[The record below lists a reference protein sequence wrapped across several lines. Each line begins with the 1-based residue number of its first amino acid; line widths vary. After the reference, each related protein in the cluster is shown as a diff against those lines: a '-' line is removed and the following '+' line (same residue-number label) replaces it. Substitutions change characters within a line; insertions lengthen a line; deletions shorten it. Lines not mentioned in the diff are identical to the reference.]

1 MWNNEYKKFG
11 KNQFHYDSNG
21 NMVDNQTGK
30 RYIQSATNG
39 QDVVIFGLPKMQIMN
54 DATAVSKQPIV
65 QLLNRGEVAARLNA
79 ERKQHRQQVGA
90 AQDDAEQAKAYFDK
104 SMREATQPTI
114 YGKTAD
120 VIHNIA
126 NLGTGAAYMSG
137 NPTAIAAASG
147 YAIPS
152 TLKRWFTEGIDSN
165 EMLANVTP
173 VGEVAFN
180 NPFTKRQI
188 QQMLKGPKDMRISYK
203 YLTPEDISKEAKY
216 LASSEAEVTHPYTV
230 RFLNENHQV
239 ADNLGK
245 VSDRLRYLDTGQG
258 FQPSAMTNAQAM
270 ARLPQNDKA
279 ITVTAGYSGMGP
291 ADKIHTGTNSM
302 GNYDFYTQ
310 NFLGAMNYSAFQP
323 EALAEIKKDL
333 NPDQI
338 KYLNR
343 QLDTI
348 RRIHEKYGVKEFD
361 KRPTS
366 WTRFKSEQDHAGH
379 RPYFKTDN
387 YGMATGKIS
396 PFGKEYD
403 PQDLIDLANANKA
416 VGEFLGGGNTQIGGL
431 GQVFH
436 FGEPLRIGGNNKGFK
451 DPKGSYVVSTQDQE
465 LKESIVKNKKWN
477 NTTFNG
483 TLNNMEQSISKITDG
498 IRPLVITNVYD
509 PIRMDTQAVPANTLI
524 RTRKH
529 GGTIKYN
536 RL

>member
-1 MWNNEYKKFG
+1 MWNNKYKKFS

-21 NMVDNQTGK
+21 NMIDNQTGK
-30 RYIQSATNG
+30 SYTQSATNG
-39 QDVVIFGLPKMQIMN
+39 QDVVINGSYLKDNGRGIN
-54 DATAVSKQPIV
+54 GNYTAGF
-65 QLLNRGEVAARLNA
+65 R
-79 ERKQHRQQVGA
+79 QHYGRDTPSPLTALDIAVHSM
-90 AQDDAEQAKAYFDK
+90 DDPNPNLITGIA
-104 SMREATQPTI
+104 PTP
-114 YGKTAD
+114 G
-120 VIHNIA
+120 
-126 NLGTGAAYMSG
+126 
-137 NPTAIAAASG
+137 
-147 YAIPS
+147 
-152 TLKRWFTEGIDSN
+152 
-165 EMLANVTP
+165 LANPNILNNP

-188 QQMLKGPKDMRISYK
+188 QQMLKGPKDMRVSYK
-203 YLTPEDISKEAKY
+203 YLTSKDISKEAKY
-216 LASSEAEVTHPYTV
+216 LASKEAETTHPYTV

-270 ARLPQNDKA
+270 ARLPQDDKA
-279 ITVTAGYSGMGP
+279 ITVTVGYSGMGP
-291 ADKIHTGTNSM
+291 ANTVHKGTNSM

-323 EALAEIKKDL
+323 EELAKIMKDL
-333 NPDQI
+333 TPLQ
-338 KYLNR
+338 KEYLNEH
-343 QLDTI
+343 LNII
-348 RRIHEKYGVKEFD
+348 RRINRKYGVKEFNNKQTVQALYKTAD
-361 KRPTS
+361 NKYPN
-366 WTRFKSEQDHAGH
+366 HAGH
-379 RPYFKTDN
+379 KPYFQSDDLGK
-387 YGMATGKIS
+387 AT
-396 PFGKEYD
+396 GKEYD
-403 PQDLIDLANANKA
+403 TQDLIDLANANKA

-451 DPKGSYVVSTQDQE
+451 NPEGSYVVSTPDQE

-529 GGTIKYN
+529 GGTIKHN

>member
-1 MWNNEYKKFG
+1 MWNNEYKKFS

-30 RYIQSATNG
+30 RYTQTATNG
-39 QDVVIFGLPKMQIMN
+39 QDVVINGYYLKDDGRDIN
-54 DATAVSKQPIV
+54 GNYTAAFHQPYGGDGYSPLTALGI
-65 QLLNRGEVAARLNA
+65 LL
-79 ERKQHRQQVGA
+79 HSM
-90 AQDDAEQAKAYFDK
+90 DDPNPNLITGIA
-104 SMREATQPTI
+104 PTP
-114 YGKTAD
+114 G
-120 VIHNIA
+120 
-126 NLGTGAAYMSG
+126 
-137 NPTAIAAASG
+137 
-147 YAIPS
+147 
-152 TLKRWFTEGIDSN
+152 
-165 EMLANVTP
+165 LANPNILNNP
-173 VGEVAFN
+173 VGKVVFN

-203 YLTPEDISKEAKY
+203 YLTPKDISKEAKY
-216 LASSEAEVTHPYTV
+216 LASSEANVTHPYTV

-245 VSDRLRYLDTGQG
+245 VSNRLRYLDTGQG

-270 ARLPQNDKA
+270 ALLPQNDEA
-279 ITVTAGYSGMGP
+279 VTVTAGYSGMGP

-333 NPDQI
+333 NSDQI
-338 KYLNR
+338 GYLNR

-361 KRPTS
+361 KRSTS
-366 WTRFKSEQDHAGH
+366 WTRFKPEQDHAGH
-379 RPYFKTDN
+379 RPYFKTDD

-396 PFGKEYD
+396 PFGEKYD
-403 PQDLIDLANANKA
+403 PVDIIDLVNANKA
-416 VGEFLGGGNTQIGGL
+416 IGEFLGGGNTQIGGL

-436 FGEPLRIGGNNKGFK
+436 FGEPLRISAGKTRGFK
-451 DPKGSYVVSTQDQE
+451 DPESIFTAYPNRE
-465 LKESIVKNKKWN
+465 LKEELTSKWGKDLTFKGRLNK
-477 NTTFNG
+477 
-483 TLNNMEQSISKITDG
+483 MEENISKISHKS
-498 IRPLVITNVYD
+498 PLVITGVYD
-509 PIRMDTQAVPANTLI
+509 PIWMDTQAVPANTLI
-524 RTRKH
+524 RTRKN

>member
-1 MWNNEYKKFG
+1 MWNNEYKKFS

-21 NMVDNQTGK
+21 NMIDNQTGK

-39 QDVVIFGLPKMQIMN
+39 QDVVINGYYLKDDGRDIN
-54 DATAVSKQPIV
+54 GNYTAAFHQPYGGDGYSPLTALGI
-65 QLLNRGEVAARLNA
+65 LL
-79 ERKQHRQQVGA
+79 HSM
-90 AQDDAEQAKAYFDK
+90 DDPNPNLITGIA
-104 SMREATQPTI
+104 PTP
-114 YGKTAD
+114 G
-120 VIHNIA
+120 
-126 NLGTGAAYMSG
+126 
-137 NPTAIAAASG
+137 
-147 YAIPS
+147 
-152 TLKRWFTEGIDSN
+152 
-165 EMLANVTP
+165 LANPNILNNP
-173 VGEVAFN
+173 VGKVVFN

-216 LASSEAEVTHPYTV
+216 LASKEAEVTHPYTV
-230 RFLNENHQV
+230 RFLNENPQV

-270 ARLPQNDKA
+270 AHLPQDDKA

-291 ADKIHTGTNSM
+291 ANTVHKGTASM

-323 EALAEIKKDL
+323 EELAKIMKDL
-333 NPDQI
+333 TPLQ
-338 KYLNR
+338 KEYLNE
-343 QLDTI
+343 QLNII
-348 RRIHEKYGVKEFD
+348 RRIHKKYGVKEFNNKQTVQALYKTAD
-361 KRPTS
+361 NKYPN
-366 WTRFKSEQDHAGH
+366 HAGH
-379 RPYFKTDN
+379 KPYFKSDDL
-387 YGMATGKIS
+387 GRAT
-396 PFGKEYD
+396 GKEYD
-403 PQDLIDLANANKA
+403 PVDIIDLANANKA

-451 DPKGSYVVSTQDQE
+451 DPKGSYTVFTPDKN

-483 TLNNMEQSISKITDG
+483 TLNNMEQSISKLTEG

>member
-21 NMVDNQTGK
+21 NMIDNQTGK
-30 RYIQSATNG
+30 SYTQSATNG
-39 QDVVIFGLPKMQIMN
+39 QDVVINGSYLKDNGRDIN
-54 DATAVSKQPIV
+54 GNYTAGFHQPYGRDTSSPLTALDI
-65 QLLNRGEVAARLNA
+65 LL
-79 ERKQHRQQVGA
+79 HSM
-90 AQDDAEQAKAYFDK
+90 DDPNPNLITGIA
-104 SMREATQPTI
+104 PTP
-114 YGKTAD
+114 G
-120 VIHNIA
+120 
-126 NLGTGAAYMSG
+126 
-137 NPTAIAAASG
+137 
-147 YAIPS
+147 
-152 TLKRWFTEGIDSN
+152 
-165 EMLANVTP
+165 LANPNILNNP
-173 VGEVAFN
+173 VGEVVFN

-216 LASSEAEVTHPYTV
+216 LASSEAEVTHQYTV
-230 RFLNENHQV
+230 RFLNENPRV

-270 ARLPQNDKA
+270 TRLPQNDKV

-291 ADKIHTGTNSM
+291 ANTVHKGTNSR
-302 GNYDFYTQ
+302 GNYDCYTQ

-323 EALAEIKKDL
+323 EELAKIMKDL
-333 NPDQI
+333 TSRQ
-338 KYLNR
+338 KEYLNE
-343 QLDTI
+343 QLNII
-348 RRIHEKYGVKEFD
+348 RRIHKKYGVKEFNNKQTVQALYKTAD
-361 KRPTS
+361 NKYPN
-366 WTRFKSEQDHAGH
+366 HAGH
-379 RPYFKTDN
+379 KPYFQSDDL
-387 YGMATGKIS
+387 GRAT
-396 PFGKEYD
+396 GKEYD

-451 DPKGSYVVSTQDQE
+451 DPKGSYTVFTPDQK

-483 TLNNMEQSISKITDG
+483 TLNNMEQSISNLTNR

-509 PIRMDTQAVPANTLI
+509 PIRMDTQSVPANTLI